1 MNVRRVGLVLGLAV
15 ASSIELATFAQEV
28 AKTPPAAPSDD
39 PGSLVPFSGEI
50 PEKPAPTKVLSS
62 WKEAVTMAS
71 AEDPDYSAAIFE
83 IDRLQGVRRQ
93 SLGGALPS
101 LTASGSVNVALLQ
114 TEVPGISPTGDIITQ
129 TIPQSPTAS
138 LNLVLRQPLLA
149 PRVWWAI
156 GTADEQIEAAELG
169 LSNRQRILVAQVA
182 DAIVSEVTAEKI
194 ADVNRNQLAASLE
207 RLRLQKRRREL
218 GAGTDLDLL
227 RFEQDVVAA
236 RVSVVRGDES
246 LNQARER
253 LGLAIGTTER
263 YAVAPDISIDEIQD
277 TLERICSAGDVVDRA
292 DLKLL
297 AKQKEIAERA
307 LTDADLLYAPT
318 ADLSSTLT
326 LSSQEIL
333 GTGHATWNVQAVL
346 TIPIWDG
353 GVRYGVR
360 RAAEA
365 SVEVVDARLD
375 ATQRTVTIEV
385 RQTDRGMRVA
395 DDSLKL
401 AQATRDLAKRTVEL
415 TQQAFDEGAPGITS
429 FELVDAS
436 RVLRETELTLAV
448 RELEY
453 VRAKITALVAA
464 RNCTY

>member
-1 MNVRRVGLVLGLAV
+1 MNVRRVGVVLGLAV
-15 ASSIELATFAQEV
+15 ASSVELAAVAQGAPTTASQEPSDYAGSV
-28 AKTPPAAPSDD
+28 VPYSAEISAAP
-39 PGSLVPFSGEI
+39 P
-50 PEKPAPTKVLSS
+50 PTKVLGS
-62 WKEAVTMAS
+62 WKEAITMAS
-71 AEDPDYSAAIFE
+71 AEDPDYSAALFE
-83 IDRLQGVRRQ
+83 VDRLQGVRRQ
-93 SLGGALPS
+93 SLGAALPS
-101 LTASGSVNVALLQ
+101 LTASGSLNLALIQ

-138 LNLVLRQPLLA
+138 LNFILRQPLLA

-156 GTADEQIEAAELG
+156 GTADEQIEAAEFSLE
-169 LSNRQRILVAQVA
+169 NRQRILVAQVA

-194 ADVNRNQLAASLE
+194 ADVNRNQLSASLE

-236 RVSVVRGDES
+236 RLSVVRGDES

-263 YAVAPDISIDEIQD
+263 YAVAPDVSIDEIQG
-277 TLERICSAGDVVDRA
+277 TLERICTAGDVVDRA

-297 AKQKEIAERA
+297 AKQKAIAERA

-318 ADLSSTLT
+318 ADLSSTVT

-333 GTGHATWNVQAVL
+333 GSGHATWNVQALL

-353 GVRYGVR
+353 GVRYGVH

-365 SVEVVDARLD
+365 AVSQVDARLD
-375 ATQRTVTIEV
+375 ATQRTATIEV
-385 RQTDRGMRVA
+385 RQAERGMRVA
-395 DDSLKL
+395 EESMKL

-429 FELVDAS
+429 FELVDSA

-448 RELEY
+448 REFEY